1 MFIKDMYL
9 CNVCILFCQRN
20 SFMEKQLSALKGYV
34 NEEDDHREAG
44 VTFDCPS
51 WVSVLTALYEMSSG

>member
-51 WVSVLTALYEMSSG
+51 